1 MPCILRQ
8 PVLDDAARGSSRY
21 EESSSV
27 VADLK
32 KFRTQLVAFD
42 KAWCGHLYHF
52 VAWKVKDAKSLEDDL
67 IRSACKLELSM
78 IQRAKQLMKAN
89 LITSVVI

>member
-1 MPCILRQ
+1 M
-8 PVLDDAARGSSRY
+8 LDDAARGSSRY

-67 IRSACKLELSM
+67 TRAECKLELSM
-78 IQRAKQLMKAN
+78 IQTCKITKAN
-89 LITSVVI
+89 QITSAVI

>member
-32 KFRTQLVAFD
+32 KFRTQLAAFD
-42 KAWCGHLYHF
+42 TILWHG
-52 VAWKVKDAKSLEDDL
+52 
-67 IRSACKLELSM
+67 
-78 IQRAKQLMKAN
+78 KQKMLN
-89 LITSVVI
+89 H